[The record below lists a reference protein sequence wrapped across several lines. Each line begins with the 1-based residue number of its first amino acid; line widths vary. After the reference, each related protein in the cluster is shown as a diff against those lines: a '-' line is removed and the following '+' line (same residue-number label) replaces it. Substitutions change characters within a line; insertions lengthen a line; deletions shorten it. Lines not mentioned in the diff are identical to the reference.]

1 MMIGKQKR
9 WRAVG
14 ATLLFFLLLGAVGTS
29 AQDSSSSRSKSKHAA
44 NSAGPVSESKRGTA
58 RTDNEPSAGDLQDYR
73 IGEQD
78 VLVIAVWKEPDLSGT
93 VVVRPDGKIT
103 MPLVDEIKVVGM
115 TPKEL
120 QRTLTDNFRAYLT
133 VAQVTVTVREIHS
146 RKVYLIGQVAR
157 EGSYQINSSTTVLQ
171 LIADAGGLRDFA
183 NRKKIYVLRHE
194 QGKDVRYPFNYDQV
208 VQGKTPSQ
216 NIVLRPGD
224 TIVVP

>member
-9 WRAVG
+9 WPAVG
-14 ATLLFFLLLGAVGTS
+14 ATLLFFLLLRAVGTG
-29 AQDSSSSRSKSKHAA
+29 AQDSSSSRSKSKQPA
-44 NSAGPVSESKRGTA
+44 NSAQSVSESTRGTA
-58 RTDNEPSAGDLQDYR
+58 RTDNETSAGDLQDYR

-78 VLVIAVWKEPDLSGT
+78 VLVITVWKEPDLSGT

-103 MPLVDEIKVVGM
+103 VPLVDEIKVVGM

-120 QRTLTDNFRAYLT
+120 QRTLTVKFRAYLT

-194 QGKDVRYPFNYDQV
+194 QGRDVRYPFNYDQV